1 MNPHHLE
8 VEELDYE
15 LSIRKI
21 TSITGVDNK
30 KRALRRRFKDEADH
44 PSEGPQVAHSEEVL
58 SDFGPLIESLQHE
71 LAIAFKNND
80 SYKLNILKSRLYHW
94 LSRLGRVN
102 IVNSSYMEIYRAY
115 QTSVNDYIAKINDL
129 VVKPKHKK
137 KTVDGKA
144 LLPLPSDNE
153 SVHDNI
159 LSSSR
164 NDKGTEVGGAESL
177 ERQGF
182 PTLSEE
188 DKLALDKAH
197 KLIFDL
203 TGKSPDLMM
212 SNSSFNLENLS
223 IAVGG
228 NQRRNST
235 PQVNALNTANNVQEP
250 EEVTSSESEEE
261 EVVYDFQIPG
271 RNQNGRNARI
281 QIPVPYLRKG
291 LPVSRW
297 SVKFSGDASGLK
309 LPEFLNQV
317 DMIAV
322 AERATD
328 EDLHRSALYLFE
340 GFAKTWYM
348 AFRRNYSTWAELVS
362 GLKTQFLPFD
372 YEYWQMKDI
381 ENRFQ
386 KSDESFGVF
395 LAAMELMFNEL
406 PYRTAERQKVQI
418 IRRNLL
424 PAYQDRLALVDTN
437 TIAQLTFACDRI
449 EHSQYS
455 AMRRTQQQP
464 SFSQTRPEASSP
476 RVSVPVDLSTYR
488 CFNCKNLGHHFND
501 CLMERRLFCFRCGKS
516 NFSTLNC
523 PNCKS
528 KNMER
533 GPC

>member
-30 KRALRRRFKDEADH
+30 KRALRRRFKDEVDH
-44 PSEGPQVAHSEEVL
+44 PSEGPQVTHTEDILSE
-58 SDFGPLIESLQHE
+58 FGPKIECLQNE
-71 LAIAFKNND
+71 LGSAFKQND
-80 SYKLNILKSRLYHW
+80 SYKLNILRSRLYHW
-94 LSRLGRVN
+94 LSRLARVS
-102 IVNSSYMEIYRAY
+102 VVTDSYMEIYRAY
-115 QTSVNDYIAKINDL
+115 QTSVNDFLTKINDL
-129 VVKPKHKK
+129 IVKK
-137 KTVDGKA
+137 KPRKVVDGKDY
-144 LLPLPSDNE
+144 LPLPTDNP
-153 SVHDNI
+153 SGRRNI
-159 LSSSR
+159 SSSSR
-164 NDKGTEVGGAESL
+164 NDGGAESL
-177 ERQGF
+177 ERQGL
-182 PTLSEE
+182 PELTDAEKR
-188 DKLALDKAH
+188 DLDKAH

-203 TGKSPDLMM
+203 TKKSRDLTECTL
-212 SNSSFNLENLS
+212 NLENLS
-223 IAVGG
+223 VSGG
-228 NQRRNST
+228 HSAFRYST
-235 PQVNALNTANNVQEP
+235 PEVAPLTTTSRVNVS
-250 EEVTSSESEEE
+250 SSESDEEE
-261 EVVYDFQIPG
+261 EFIFNFQGPN
-271 RNQNGRNARI
+271 RNRRERNPRA
-281 QIPVPYLRKG
+281 QFPVQYLRKG

-297 SVKFSGDASGLK
+297 AVKFSGDSKGLK

-317 DMIAV
+317 DVIAS
-322 AERATD
+322 AEKATD
-328 EDLHRSALYLFE
+328 GELHRSAIYLFE

-348 AFRRNYSTWAELVS
+348 AFRRNYNSWGELVT
-362 GLKTQFLPFD
+362 GLKIQFLPHD

-406 PYRTAERQKVQI
+406 PYITEERRKVQI

-437 TIAQLTFACDRI
+437 TLAQLTFACDRI
-449 EHSQYS
+449 EKSQYS
-455 AMRRTQQQP
+455 AMRRAQQQP
-464 SFSQTRPEASSP
+464 SFSQTRPETE
-476 RVSVPVDLSTYR
+476 RISVPVHDLSTYR

-501 CLMERRLFCFRCGKS
+501 CRMERRLFCFRCGKS

-528 KNMER
+528 KNQER